1 MMCLQAMTIM
11 AHFHALSSFTLG
23 CGLIDDVDFIVD
35 EQTPSPQDE
44 SPIDGGPIDA
54 QTREAA
60 EIEEVSSVI
69 ARLRQATE
77 AEDVEDPKEI
87 NESNF
92 VNADTEGPRTVLEQN
107 ALASGASFPPF
118 MCSPEAQ
125 VDGDNPKS
133 HITGHVDFDIR
144 TKEYSVLRTHEF
156 SWADQCFS
164 TLNRYVHNC
173 VS

>member
-1 MMCLQAMTIM
+1 MGGVSLVDVSLRCRVT
-11 AHFHALSSFTLG
+11 G
-23 CGLIDDVDFIVD
+23 CECDDVLAGHDDHGALPRAELVHAGLQPDRRRRLIVD

-144 TKEYSVLRTHEF
+144 TK
-156 SWADQCFS
+156 A
-164 TLNRYVHNC
+164 
-173 VS
+173 